1 MIICTE
7 DLWKDSIPLPGNTCP
22 PTTVLPR
29 QSSHDSSPTTVR
41 NNQIGVHVLS
51 GVIFHIHFII
61 VKLYIRLS
69 TATI

>member
-7 DLWKDSIPLPGNTCP
+7 DLGKDSIPLPGNTC
-22 PTTVLPR
+22 
-29 QSSHDSSPTTVR
+29 SPTTVR

-51 GVIFHIHFII
+51 GVIFHINFII